1 MHIGV
6 LEDDPDQQAL
16 MKLWLCSAQHSVDIF
31 GTVADMLT
39 ALKAG
44 SFDALL
50 LDWMLP
56 DGNGGEIV
64 RWVRQGLGWQFA
76 IVVLTSRDDEQT
88 VVDALQAGADD
99 FIVKPAKQLELNAR
113 IQSAVRR
120 ARPSGLPVMRM
131 GAYEIDIPKHSVLLN
146 GAAVTVTQKEFDLSV
161 YLFQNPGK
169 LMSRDHLL
177 DRIWGISSE
186 VDSRTVDTHVSRIRK
201 KLKLDGNMGWKMMPV
216 YGYGYRLERI
226 DP

>member
-6 LEDDPDQQAL
+6 LEDDLDQQAL

-39 ALKAG
+39 ALKGG

-64 RWVRQGLGWQFA
+64 RWVRESLGWQFA

-99 FIVKPAKQLELNAR
+99 FIVKPAKQL
-113 IQSAVRR
+113 
-120 ARPSGLPVMRM
+120 
-131 GAYEIDIPKHSVLLN
+131 
-146 GAAVTVTQKEFDLSV
+146 
-161 YLFQNPGK
+161 
-169 LMSRDHLL
+169 
-177 DRIWGISSE
+177 
-186 VDSRTVDTHVSRIRK
+186 
-201 KLKLDGNMGWKMMPV
+201 
-216 YGYGYRLERI
+216 
-226 DP
+226 